1 MYKLKYFFLLR
12 FTFVSR
18 VIIKQKKKSKAR
30 KKQERKFLKNNLRRE
45 KKLLIY
51 ELVDTT
57 NEYRVSR

>member
-1 MYKLKYFFLLR
+1 MYKLKCFFLLR
-12 FTFVSR
+12 FAFVGR
-18 VIIKQKKKSKAR
+18 VIIKQKKSKAR

>member
-1 MYKLKYFFLLR
+1 MYKLKCFFLLR
-12 FTFVSR
+12 FAFVGR
-18 VIIKQKKKSKAR
+18 VIIKQKKKNKAR